1 MSHKRE
7 KYLQRNTL
15 LVARRLRFI
24 WLVSPCLTLG
34 GVLGGIALNE
44 GHAQSTA
51 QSAPPVQSALKSTS
65 STSTEIASLPGARRV
80 FTADLNGDGSDEL
93 LIAQNQT
100 LSAWLMKADRGRM
113 LWTINGPGVAQMM
126 SVEDIGRGPELL
138 VAWGMGKGKLKA
150 PLTLQAHLLSS
161 GDGRPL
167 WRHEGPRSQ
176 AVALQVIQADQDAA
190 PELLFAHFIDK
201 YHTRRVTLDALDQA
215 TPVATEGPSIRMG
228 TTWLMAEV
236 DDTPGLDEVIGRVY
250 GDVKGEY
257 GDLIIGDPSKASI
270 VLPTERGVKGAWSIE
285 LLGSRA
291 LYFSDGWVAAYGK
304 RARATLK
311 RARWQNGRPIVEQL
325 AHASD
330 EFTFFDLFVREDPK
344 RGTLLFAHGNK
355 GVSLITPRPKGP
367 WTVNRLLN
375 TPPIVNVAVGRQ
387 GADWYAYTPH
397 ESGVKV
403 FRLTLPPAPLPTSS
417 TPAIPVPSPQ

>member
-100 LSAWLMKADRGRM
+100 LSAWLMRADRGRM

-138 VAWGMGKGKLKA
+138 VAWGMGKGKGKA
-150 PLTLQAHLLSS
+150 
-161 GDGRPL
+161 
-167 WRHEGPRSQ
+167 
-176 AVALQVIQADQDAA
+176 
-190 PELLFAHFIDK
+190 
-201 YHTRRVTLDALDQA
+201 
-215 TPVATEGPSIRMG
+215 
-228 TTWLMAEV
+228 
-236 DDTPGLDEVIGRVY
+236 
-250 GDVKGEY
+250 KG
-257 GDLIIGDPSKASI
+257 K
-270 VLPTERGVKGAWSIE
+270 
-285 LLGSRA
+285 
-291 LYFSDGWVAAYGK
+291 
-304 RARATLK
+304 
-311 RARWQNGRPIVEQL
+311 
-325 AHASD
+325 
-330 EFTFFDLFVREDPK
+330 
-344 RGTLLFAHGNK
+344 
-355 GVSLITPRPKGP
+355 
-367 WTVNRLLN
+367 
-375 TPPIVNVAVGRQ
+375 
-387 GADWYAYTPH
+387 
-397 ESGVKV
+397 
-403 FRLTLPPAPLPTSS
+403 
-417 TPAIPVPSPQ
+417 